1 MRKFVL
7 KNKAAYIFLGIFL
20 LAVIG
25 GLVYASKKLVA
36 MKRMYGVEAELEKEV
51 KLREGKEKLETSQV
65 KEAEDTGPSID
76 LASSLAFRLKKI
88 QKEKEAKEKEKEKAR
103 LKELQVKVKK
113 RPTQKIIEP
122 EEEEQVIEKP
132 EVTRNYNTQMI
143 VFDNTTRFKSKKTVP
158 IGTMFDVYLITNIIS
173 NNFSSPVV
181 CGVIEPLVYNRE
193 LILPVGSRIIG
204 SASAGRQRDR
214 CFTQFHTAV
223 FPDGSTVPL
232 GGIGMMGDGSAGLKG
247 YLVDKKGLK
256 MLMAFA
262 ADFLAGFTMMMTD
275 TYINPVTGNQEIST
289 NTKNAFWGGVA
300 NSFQKISEDI
310 RTAANRDDAYLVIA
324 AGTSVKIY
332 LTKTVDFEKKGG

>member
-1 MRKFVL
+1 M
-7 KNKAAYIFLGIFL
+7 
-20 LAVIG
+20 
-25 GLVYASKKLVA
+25 YASKKLVA
-36 MKRMYGVEAELEKEV
+36 MKRMYGVKTETEKEV
-51 KLREGKEKLETSQV
+51 KLQETKEKVESLAT
-65 KEAEDTGPSID
+65 KAKEDTGDSVD
-76 LASSLAFRLKKI
+76 LAHSLAAKLKQI
-88 QKEKEAKEKEKEKAR
+88 QKEKEAREKEKEKAR
-103 LKELQVKVKK
+103 LKKLQVKVKE
-113 RPTQKIIEP
+113 RPVQKVVEP
-122 EEEEQVIEKP
+122 KEEKQVIEKP

-173 NNFSSPVV
+173 NNYASPVV
-181 CGVIEPLVYNRE
+181 CGVIEPLIYNDE

-275 TYINPVTGNQEIST
+275 TYTNPVTGNQEIST

-310 RTAANRDDAYLVIA
+310 RTAANRDDAYLVIV
-324 AGTSVKIY
+324 AGTPVKVY

>member
-1 MRKFVL
+1 M
-7 KNKAAYIFLGIFL
+7 
-20 LAVIG
+20 
-25 GLVYASKKLVA
+25 YASKKLVA
-36 MKRMYGVEAELEKEV
+36 MKRMYGVKTETEKEV
-51 KLREGKEKLETSQV
+51 KLQETKEKVESLAT
-65 KEAEDTGPSID
+65 KAKEDTGDSVD
-76 LASSLAFRLKKI
+76 LAHSLAAKLKQI
-88 QKEKEAKEKEKEKAR
+88 QKEKEAREKEKEKAR
-103 LKELQVKVKK
+103 LKKLQVKVKE
-113 RPTQKIIEP
+113 RPVQKVVEP
-122 EEEEQVIEKP
+122 KEEKQVIEKP

-143 VFDNTTRFKSKKTVP
+143 VFDNTTRFKSKKAVP

-181 CGVIEPLVYNRE
+181 CGVIEPLVYNDE

-275 TYINPVTGNQEIST
+275 TYTNPVTGNQEIST
-289 NTKNAFWGGVA
+289 NTKNAFWGGIT

-310 RTAANRDDAYLVIA
+310 RTAANRDDAYLVIV
-324 AGTSVKIY
+324 AGTPVKVY